1 MNKGI
6 KIIFLIIS
14 CLIWAG
20 LSMAGEKAV
29 PKATSAGEQIK
40 WQVLSEGGV
49 KGAST
54 NYKLDGTIGQT
65 AVAPGTSS
73 SYKINNGYWQN
84 FVAGGCCVLGGDA
97 NHDGKR
103 TLLDVLYILNK
114 LYREG
119 PDFVCA
125 TEADANADG
134 KYTMLD
140 VLYIINALYRGGP
153 KPTCP

>member
-1 MNKGI
+1 MNKAI
-6 KIIFLIIS
+6 FIFLLIGLFVLGGS
-14 CLIWAG
+14 IWADG
-20 LSMAGEKAV
+20 SPANKSA
-29 PKATSAGEQIK
+29 AAGEQIK